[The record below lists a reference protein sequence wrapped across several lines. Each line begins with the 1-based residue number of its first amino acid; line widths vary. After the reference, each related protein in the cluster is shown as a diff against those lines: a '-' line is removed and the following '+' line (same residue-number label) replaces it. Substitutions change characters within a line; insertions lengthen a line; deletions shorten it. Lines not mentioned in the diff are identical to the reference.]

1 MFVNKRSM
9 QGSIFLSADLKR
21 VLLLLP
27 NDVSDSRG
35 EACR

>member
-9 QGSIFLSADLKR
+9 QRSIFLPADLKR
-21 VLLLLP
+21 VWLLLP
-27 NDVSDSRG
+27 DDISDSRG